1 METQLTLN
9 IESGL
14 AQVVKGYAQKK
25 GYTLSNLV
33 ENYFL
38 MLVKN
43 EDTSETTLNA
53 PVASSLFGSL
63 AAPDKSDYKEE
74 LTNFMTE
81 KYL

>member
-14 AQVVKGYAQKK
+14 AQVVRSYAQKK

-43 EDTSETTLNA
+43 EETNEATLNA

-63 AAPDKSDYKEE
+63 VAPDKSDYKEE
-74 LTNFMTE
+74 LTN
-81 KYL
+81 LI